1 MPDTGA
7 GCNLASASLASRLGH
22 VISIASQDEG
32 GSQRIQMANGK
43 FLKTL
48 GSFEAVWRFA
58 DSPDRGWTISVHV
71 LENCVYDLVLG
82 SDFLRTSE
90 TMRKHPQRL
99 ELVHHSPRTIDW
111 QPVISI
117 NSLGPV
123 RQHIMGHFDGDRV
136 EALPDSGSESNL
148 VSFEYVARRGLYGS
162 VDHTNTR
169 VVQFADGTTRRTMG
183 SMTAR
188 WEYDSEG
195 RREAKSKAEEE
206 EGGFEVEFHVLH
218 GCTYDVIVG
227 YDLLQETRAFAIH
240 EDAFVD
246 VEPHSHTSGLNLV
259 TWLLRIR
266 REPNYKE
273 REEIQAAASI
283 NIQGQEGQQ
292 QAQATSPGTG
302 TQSVGLSEPRRPPAA
317 ASLPTHAVSHFKY
330 SNSNSSTSEDRAQLL
345 KAELERRAVMDRKL
359 ARMPQ
364 GPDKVSASAAE
375 REQRRQFEAIWCP
388 LTKWDSDFD
397 DGDVLRTGR
406 DESNTTTAVRVPA
419 TSRESPT
426 RRGRLRVD
434 SSSRDGAGQQ
444 RRRNLMSRIW
454 GGGVESGVS
463 TDRFPSIL

>member
-1 MPDTGA
+1 MPYTGA
-7 GCNLASASLASRLGH
+7 GCNLVSASLASRLGH
-22 VISIASQDEG
+22 VISTGSQDAG
-32 GSQRIQMANGK
+32 GSERIQMANSK
-43 FLKTL
+43 FMKTL

-71 LENCVYDLVLG
+71 LEDCVYDLVLG

-99 ELVHHSPRTIDW
+99 ELVQRSPRTMDR
-111 QPVISI
+111 QPVLSI

-123 RQHIMGHFDGDRV
+123 RQHIVGYFGGNRV
-136 EALPDSGSESNL
+136 EALSDSGSESNL
-148 VSFEYVARRGLYGS
+148 VSFEYVARRGLYQS

-195 RREAKSKAEEE
+195 RREAKSKEGEEE
-206 EGGFEVEFHVLH
+206 GFEVEFHVLH

-259 TWLLRIR
+259 TWLPSTR
-266 REPNYKE
+266 REPNYKG

-283 NIQGQEGQQ
+283 EIQEQEGQQ
-292 QAQATSPGTG
+292 QAQATSLGTEM
-302 TQSVGLSEPRRPPAA
+302 QSVGPSEPRRSPAA
-317 ASLPTHAVSHFKY
+317 ASLPTHAVSHFNY
-330 SNSNSSTSEDRAQLL
+330 SSSSSSTSEDRAQLIR
-345 KAELERRAVMDRKL
+345 AELERRTVMDRKL

-364 GPDKVSASAAE
+364 GPDKESASAVE
-375 REQRRQFEAIWCP
+375 REHRRQFEAIWLP
-388 LTKWDSDFD
+388 LAKWDSDLD
-397 DGDVLRTGR
+397 DGDGLGTGR
-406 DESNTTTAVRVPA
+406 DGSNTTTAVRVPA
-419 TSRESPT
+419 IGRESPI
-426 RRGRLRVD
+426 RRWRLRVD
-434 SSSRDGAGQQ
+434 NSSRDGCRAAEEMEFDITNMG
-444 RRRNLMSRIW
+444 RRC
-454 GGGVESGVS
+454 
-463 TDRFPSIL
+463 